1 MESRNAGYDHSETV
15 LRWTAATLAAVS
27 FVAALA
33 CNVEKR
39 DDPMEQVVYAEVGGQ
54 TLGAKPVTE
63 PAQGPVGDGI
73 VSAAKARAPAS
84 AETDTSIA
92 EANPSTQTDEAV
104 EQTEGD
110 TPVPEVTDAPK
121 APWEHYDQGISAWK
135 SGETTTAE
143 THLREWIAYAPDHV
157 KGRVN
162 LARVLIEIGRPR
174 EAKEHAS
181 LAANLDPASVAAK
194 RVLARALAEAGD
206 APAALA
212 MYEEALWLDP
222 DDHWSLNN
230 MGYLLILRGRHEE
243 AVGPLALAARL
254 DSTNAMFRS
263 NLGAALE
270 GAGYPAAALKAFAEA
285 VAIDPGHTRAAA
297 SVARLRELLGEDAAP
312 EVDTG
317 LLADDYRKGLVGIPE
332 PEEPGPIE
340 YPWRG
345 YPWQGD

>member
-1 MESRNAGYDHSETV
+1 MERRNAGYDRSETV

-33 CNVEKR
+33 CNGEKR
-39 DDPMEQVVYAEVGGQ
+39 DDPMERVVYAEVGGQ
-54 TLGAKPVTE
+54 TLVAKPAPE
-63 PAQGPVGDGI
+63 PAQVPVGHGI
-73 VSAAKARAPAS
+73 ITAAQARASALADTATSAAEAS
-84 AETDTSIA
+84 
-92 EANPSTQTDEAV
+92 PSTQTGEAV

-110 TPVPEVTDAPK
+110 TPVPETNDAPM

-135 SGETTTAE
+135 NGETTSAE
-143 THLREWIAYAPDHV
+143 AHLREWVAYAPDHV

-174 EAKEHAS
+174 EAKEHAA
-181 LAANLDPASVAAK
+181 LAANLNPASVAAK

-243 AVGPLALAARL
+243 AVGPLALAAQL

-270 GAGYPAAALKAFAEA
+270 GAGYPAAALAAFAEA
-285 VAIDPGHTRAAA
+285 VAIDPGHSRAAA
-297 SVARLRELLGEDAAP
+297 SVARLREILGDDAAP

-317 LLADDYRKGLVGIPE
+317 LLADNYRKGLIGIPE
-332 PEEPGPIE
+332 PDEPGPID

-345 YPWQGD
+345 YPWQVD

>member
-1 MESRNAGYDHSETV
+1 MESRNAGYDRSETV
-15 LRWTAATLAAVS
+15 LRWSAAVLAAVS

-54 TLGAKPVTE
+54 TPGTKPVPETARV
-63 PAQGPVGDGI
+63 PAGD
-73 VSAAKARAPAS
+73 VSIPAMQTAVPAS
-84 AETDTSIA
+84 AEAAAPAT
-92 EANPSTQTDEAV
+92 EASPTARTGEAAAP
-104 EQTEGD
+104 TEGD
-110 TPVPEVTDAPK
+110 TLAPETTDAPM

-135 SGETTTAE
+135 RGETTTAE
-143 THLREWIAYAPDHV
+143 THLREWVAYAPDHV

-181 LAANLDPASVAAK
+181 LAANLDPASVPAK

-243 AVGPLALAARL
+243 AVGPLALAAEL

-270 GAGYPAAALKAFAEA
+270 GAGYPAAALAAFAAA

-317 LLADDYRKGLVGIPE
+317 LLADNYRKGLIGIPE
-332 PEEPGPIE
+332 PNEPGPIE